1 VIFFDTSAIVKAYA
15 PEPGSATVHGVLA
28 GLEGKL
34 YLSNV
39 VALEVLGALAKK
51 QRKRELTP
59 SAYKIARATFL
70 GELGEKLKVF
80 ELREVD
86 FTTAFRMVDRYGHI
100 GAGPIDVLHVVSALH
115 LRARSSRGAVT
126 VASSDSAFLGL
137 ARAAGLPTFDPET
150 EPLGA
155 LLALER

>member
-1 VIFFDTSAIVKAYA
+1 MIFFDTSAIVKAYA
-15 PEPGSATVHGVLA
+15 PERGSATVHGVLA

-51 QRKRELTP
+51 QRKGELTQ
-59 SAYKIARATFL
+59 SAYGTARAMFL
-70 GELGEKLKVF
+70 GELGAKLNVF

-86 FTTAFRMVDRYGHI
+86 FTTAFQMVDRYCHI

-115 LRARSSRGAVT
+115 LGA
-126 VASSDSAFLGL
+126 
-137 ARAAGLPTFDPET
+137 LPTFDPET

-155 LLALER
+155 LLALQR